1 MNQGKPDSI
10 CPVQL
15 PLQQLLHQGNPLIDA
30 AIREDTVDGT
40 PASDALF
47 DRIAPV
53 HASITAKQPGV
64 IAGLPVASEVFRR
77 IDESIEVELC
87 VEDGAYVFPG
97 TDVARVH
104 GPARGIL
111 VGERTALNFLQRMS
125 GIATQ
130 TARIVEA
137 VATTD
142 VRIRDTRKTAPGA
155 RALDKYAVRIGGGL
169 NHRTTLGELG
179 MIKDTHIAAAGGIAQ
194 AVSRFTEL
202 HPGVPLEVE
211 IRSLDELDEL
221 LANPQLPE
229 RILLDNMEPEALRRA
244 VQRVAGR
251 AITEASGGITM
262 ETVRAIATAGVDEIS
277 IGALTHSV
285 QALDLSMAI
294 HLQAEPKALSAE
306 ESHAHREIHS
316 RTDSLVVLAHHYMP
330 DDVVALADVV
340 GDSLALARA
349 ARTQEAQTIVFSGVR
364 FMGETAAA
372 LCRPEQRV
380 LMPVPGAGCFL
391 ADCAD
396 IDQIEAAW
404 AALGEIVDVARVMP
418 VTYVNSSIALKAFC
432 GKRNGLVCT
441 SANAVQALAWTLERG
456 ERAFFFPDRHLAT
469 NAALSL
475 GIDKEAIHTWIPD
488 GYNDQAATA
497 QVVVWPGACNVH
509 QRFRPDHVEAIRHVY
524 PGASVIVHPECPTSV
539 VSLADEHGS
548 TSRIVQFIQD
558 LPSGATVAVGTEAS
572 LVQRLQRKHPDKRVL
587 CLADVP
593 PYCRSMQQTTRE
605 SVLDTLEA
613 VEAGNARH
621 HEIEVPDADATWAR
635 VALER
640 MLELA

>member
-1 MNQGKPDSI
+1 VSSAKVDRV
-10 CPVQL
+10 CPRQL
-15 PLQQLLHQGNPLIDA
+15 PLKQLLRQGTSLIDA
-30 AIREDTVDGT
+30 AIREDTIDGT

-47 DRIAPV
+47 DVARPV
-53 HASITAKQPGV
+53 HASITAKQRGIV
-64 IAGLPVASEVFRR
+64 AGLPVAEEVFRR
-77 IDESIEVELC
+77 IDESIVFEQC

-97 TDVARVH
+97 TEVARVH
-104 GPARGIL
+104 GPARGLL

-130 TARIVEA
+130 TASAVEA

-142 VRIRDTRKTAPGA
+142 VRIRDTRKTAPGS

-179 MIKDTHIAAAGGIAQ
+179 MIKDTHIAAAGGIPQ

-202 HPGVPLEVE
+202 HPEVPLEVE

-229 RILLDNMEPEALRRA
+229 RILLDNMEPKVLRRA
-244 VQRVAGR
+244 VHRVAGR

-262 ETVRAIATAGVDEIS
+262 ETLQDVAATGVDEIS

-285 QALDLSMAI
+285 RALDLSMAI
-294 HLQAEPKALSAE
+294 HLQAEPKVLSTE
-306 ESHAHREIHS
+306 ESHADREIHS
-316 RTDSLVVLAHHYMP
+316 RTDSVVVLAHHYMP
-330 DDVVALADVV
+330 DDVVALADIV

-349 ARTQEAQTIVFSGVR
+349 AREQEAETIVFCGVR

-372 LCRPEQRV
+372 LCRPDQRV
-380 LMPVPGAGCFL
+380 LMPVPEAGCFL

-404 AALGEIVDVARVMP
+404 AALGEVVNVSQVVP

-432 GKRNGLVCT
+432 GKHGGIVCT
-441 SANAVQALAWTLERG
+441 SSNATTALGWTLERG

-469 NAALSL
+469 NTALSL
-475 GIDKEAIHTWIPD
+475 GIDAESIHTWIPGGD
-488 GYNDQAATA
+488 NLPAQQAR
-497 QVVVWPGACNVH
+497 VVVWPGACNVH
-509 QRFRPDHVEAIRHVY
+509 RRFRPDHVEAIRRTQ
-524 PGASVIVHPECPTSV
+524 PGASIIVHPECPASV
-539 VSLADEHGS
+539 VALADESGS
-548 TSRIVQFIQD
+548 TSRIIDYIED
-558 LPSGATVAVGTEAS
+558 LPTGATVAVGTEAS
-572 LVQRLQRKHPDKRVL
+572 LVHRLQHNHPNKRIL

-593 PYCRSMQQTTRE
+593 PYCRSMQRTTRAD
-605 SVLDTLEA
+605 VLHTLQEIASGNPSSREVRVSGEDT
-613 VEAGNARH
+613 
-621 HEIEVPDADATWAR
+621 IWATQ
-635 VALER
+635 ALER
-640 MLELA
+640 MLSLK